1 MWLRKIQNFVAIR
14 CCAQKI
20 LLAYNPY
27 AARQFLLHAVSGLEV
42 LNLIGARD
50 A

>member
-27 AARQFLLHAVSGLEV
+27 AARQFLLHALFGLGSR
-42 LNLIGARD
+42 NLLKYHL
-50 A
+50 